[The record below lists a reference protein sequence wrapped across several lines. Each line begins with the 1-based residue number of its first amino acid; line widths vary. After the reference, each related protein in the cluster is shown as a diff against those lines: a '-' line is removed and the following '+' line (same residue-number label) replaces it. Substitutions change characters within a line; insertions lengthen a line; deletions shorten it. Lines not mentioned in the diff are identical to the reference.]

1 MGADDYEK
9 ACVPQLIDFMF
20 RHTANV
26 FEESRVYAAH
36 CGRKVTLFTPGNEFT
51 QVAGHSFGLSI
62 ILTPL

>member
-36 CGRKVTLFTPGNEFT
+36 CGRKVTLFTPGNNLPKS
-51 QVAGHSFGLSI
+51 QDILLDYLSF
-62 ILTPL
+62 